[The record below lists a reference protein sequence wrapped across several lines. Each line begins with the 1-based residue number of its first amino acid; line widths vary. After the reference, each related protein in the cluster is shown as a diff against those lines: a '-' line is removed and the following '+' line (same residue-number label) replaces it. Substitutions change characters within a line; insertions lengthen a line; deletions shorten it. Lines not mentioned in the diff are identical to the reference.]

1 MFTNEM
7 KELVK
12 NRGVVVLLILAPLV
26 YPMLYCGLYWNE
38 TLLDVPIAVVD
49 PSNTSLSRQF
59 IRHMDASPDVAV
71 HCRCTSLEE
80 ARQQFASGAVH
91 GVLSIPADFS
101 ALLQR
106 GEQAHVSVYSDMSS
120 FLYYRSMV
128 LASNYVA
135 LEMGQNIQVQRL
147 SQQGIVGAQSDML
160 ARPLPYEGVV
170 LYNSDMGFASFLM
183 PAILILILHQ
193 TLFFGIGMAA
203 GADREDK
210 RRLSWNTLFTRS
222 SLYVLLYALLTL
234 YVVGF
239 VPKFFHLPHL
249 GNPLTLL
256 AFAIPFLLATVF
268 FALSCSVFNPNRET
282 QLVLFL
288 FFSLILLFLSGIS
301 WPESNLPAFWRI
313 FAQLFPATFGIR
325 AYIKINSMGAGIA
338 QIQTEL
344 VGLWIQTAVYFTTA
358 LLTHRWALQRQTRN
372 CPN

>member
-1 MFTNEM
+1 MFTNEI

-12 NRGVVVLLILAPLV
+12 NRGVVVLLILAPIV

-71 HCRCTSLEE
+71 HCRCASLEE

-170 LYNSDMGFASFLM
+170 LYNSD
-183 PAILILILHQ
+183 
-193 TLFFGIGMAA
+193 
-203 GADREDK
+203 
-210 RRLSWNTLFTRS
+210 
-222 SLYVLLYALLTL
+222 
-234 YVVGF
+234 
-239 VPKFFHLPHL
+239 
-249 GNPLTLL
+249 
-256 AFAIPFLLATVF
+256 
-268 FALSCSVFNPNRET
+268 
-282 QLVLFL
+282 
-288 FFSLILLFLSGIS
+288 
-301 WPESNLPAFWRI
+301 
-313 FAQLFPATFGIR
+313 
-325 AYIKINSMGAGIA
+325 
-338 QIQTEL
+338 
-344 VGLWIQTAVYFTTA
+344 
-358 LLTHRWALQRQTRN
+358 
-372 CPN
+372 